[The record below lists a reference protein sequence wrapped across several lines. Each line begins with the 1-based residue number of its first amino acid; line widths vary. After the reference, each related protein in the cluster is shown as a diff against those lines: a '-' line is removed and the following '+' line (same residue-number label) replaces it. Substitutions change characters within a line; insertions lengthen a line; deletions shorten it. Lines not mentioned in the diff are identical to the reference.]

1 MDFSFPEY
9 HPREAARQKGAGR
22 LWVPPDSSWRTIA
35 HLERP
40 AWISRCR
47 HQLICPRAIPSDS
60 RTTLV
65 ACKHSSYKSEIDLSS
80 PPTPSLLTVIDTIQ
94 KATLPCLLITSERTE
109 GRCQDE
115 NGSGSWKPKTRLEVT
130 VAISLL
136 EKREKKRHG
145 LVCTQCNLFRKLK
158 TKHWANEFEPW
169 VENPEHHGKGAPLGL
184 IIWRDQHGREQ
195 LFHNSY
201 FRELCLPGWYR
212 QAFDSY
218 LHLCAVSASDALS
231 CNSINVP

>member
-136 EKREKKRHG
+136 EKREKKDTASSVPSVIYSGSSRQN
-145 LVCTQCNLFRKLK
+145 TEPMNLSPEWRTLSTMGK
-158 TKHWANEFEPW
+158 EP
-169 VENPEHHGKGAPLGL
+169 L
-184 IIWRDQHGREQ
+184 
-195 LFHNSY
+195 
-201 FRELCLPGWYR
+201 
-212 QAFDSY
+212 
-218 LHLCAVSASDALS
+218 
-231 CNSINVP
+231 